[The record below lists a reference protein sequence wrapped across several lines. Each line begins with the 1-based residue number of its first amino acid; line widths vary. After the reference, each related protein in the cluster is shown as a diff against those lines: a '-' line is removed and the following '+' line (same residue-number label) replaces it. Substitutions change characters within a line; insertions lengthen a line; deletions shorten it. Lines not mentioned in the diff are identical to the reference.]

1 MKIIISLLS
10 LICLSSCID
19 FSKNHH
25 LEAVN
30 ALNHEVDSIHSLF
43 EKNSMDSIVYMRV
56 EINNIEQRI
65 KRFYTGDTIDRNLGR
80 KMDTFR
86 KIKKS
91 IMPENE
97 VGEEAEHEGHGEPIM
112 ELYKLLQ
119 VGLKDEKKTLNLLY
133 SDINSGSGDRKKYEN
148 FIAFEREKVDQLKVI
163 YATYLTQKIWL
174 SKNFNQIRNDLM
186 NYTLQLEQASLVHE

>member
-1 MKIIISLLS
+1 MKIIISLIL

-19 FSKNHH
+19 FSKNQH